1 MIFGKS
7 FEWSENKE
15 RENIRKHKICFAD
28 AALVFNDPACLK
40 KSDYKHS
47 LNEDRYQ
54 ILGRVDRI
62 LFVVY
67 ALRENE
73 RVRLISARL
82 ATKAERR
89 IYYGNGIFNF
99 KAWRQAY

>member
-1 MIFGKS
+1 MIDNKY
-7 FEWSENKE
+7 FEWDKNKE
-15 RENIRKHKICFAD
+15 IENIKKHYVCFTEARFI
-28 AALVFNDPACLK
+28 FNDPFLLIRY
-40 KSDYKHS
+40 DEKHS
-47 LNEDRYQ
+47 FSEDRYQ

-62 LFVVY
+62 LFAVY
-67 ALRENE
+67 ALRENK

-89 IYYGNGIFNF
+89 IYYDNGIFNF